1 MMHKYLIATAA
12 AATAAFSIG
21 AQAADLPRRTMAP
34 EPVPVYSLP
43 VFTWSG
49 FYVGLNAG
57 GGFSAN
63 NGNGGNTY
71 FLPAGSIVGSAGTN
85 GVLTLP
91 NNGNNNRSG
100 FVGGVQL
107 GYNWQAGSFV
117 YGLETD
123 IQYANLSRRNGQVTP
138 FPGYTFVGAP
148 GVAFAPPPATVVTG
162 FGNGSGQNYFG
173 TVRGRMGF
181 AFDRTL
187 IYGTAGLA
195 YGGNNS
201 RVGYAAGGGV
211 EYAFSNNWT
220 AKFEALYV
228 SLGRNNNNGAG
239 GVYNGGTNILTLA
252 NNASRRNDFVV
263 VRAGLNYR
271 FGSTSAGPVFA
282 KY

>member
-1 MMHKYLIATAA
+1 MKHIIRLSALGAVLMTTTA
-12 AATAAFSIG
+12 F
-21 AQAADLPRRTMAP
+21 AADLPRRSMAP
-34 EPVPVYSLP
+34 APAQVYATP
-43 VFTWSG
+43 MFTWSG

-71 FLPAGSIVGSAGTN
+71 FLPAGTITGSAGTN

-91 NNGNNNRSG
+91 SNGNNNRSG
-100 FVGGVQL
+100 FVGGAQV
-107 GYNWQAGSFV
+107 GYNWQFGSLV
-117 YGLETD
+117 AGLETD
-123 IQYANLSRRNGQVTP
+123 IQYANLSRRNGQVTTP
-138 FPGYTFVGAP
+138 AGYTFVGVP
-148 GVAFAPPPATVVTG
+148 GAAFGGAPPATVVSG

-173 TVRGRMGF
+173 TVRARLGY
-181 AFDRTL
+181 AIDRTL

-211 EYAFSNNWT
+211 EYAFSNAWS
-220 AKFEALYV
+220 AKLEALYV

-239 GVYNGGTNILTLA
+239 GVYNGGTNILTLS
-252 NNASRRNDFVV
+252 NNASSKNDFVV

-271 FGSTSAGPVFA
+271 FGGTSSGPVLA
-282 KY
+282 RY

>member
-1 MMHKYLIATAA
+1 MKHIIRLSALGAVLMTTTA
-12 AATAAFSIG
+12 F
-21 AQAADLPRRTMAP
+21 AADLPRRSMAP
-34 EPVPVYSLP
+34 APAQVYAVP

-49 FYVGLNAG
+49 LYVGLNAG

-63 NGNGGNTY
+63 NGSGANTF

-91 NNGNNNRSG
+91 SNGNNNRSG
-100 FVGGVQL
+100 FVGGAQI

-123 IQYANLSRRNGQVTP
+123 IQYANLSRRNGQITTP
-138 FPGYTFVGAP
+138 AGYTFVGVP
-148 GVAFAPPPATVVTG
+148 GAAFGGAPPATVVSG
-162 FGNGSGQNYFG
+162 FGSGSGQNYFG
-173 TVRGRMGF
+173 TVRGRLGF

-211 EYAFSNNWT
+211 EYAFSNAWS
-220 AKFEALYV
+220 AKLEALYV

-271 FGSTSAGPVFA
+271 FGGTSSEPVLA
-282 KY
+282 RY